1 MEISGKGKQMT
12 TLKKNN
18 YRIAIV
24 LSAFIV
30 LLSGIGVSYG
40 AKKPAPKPADKQKS
54 GQLKK
59 QNRQKVNRFLKRVEK
74 NNPKRAARLRRLR
87 KNNPAKFKQ
96 KVHKALRGRARNS
109 EAQTK
114 KASKQNGRRGGQFA
128 SAGWRRGGQSR
139 GERPGRMGWRRGDP
153 GRGEWPGR
161 MGWRRG
167 DRNRGRQFEGA
178 KHLQHDESDI
188 WGDDD

>member
-1 MEISGKGKQMT
+1 MT

-18 YRIAIV
+18 YLIAIV

-40 AKKPAPKPADKQKS
+40 AKKPASKPADKQKS
-54 GQLKK
+54 GQLEK

-87 KNNPAKFKQ
+87 KNNPAKFNE
-96 KVHKALRGRARNS
+96 KVRKAVRGRARKS

-114 KASKQNGRRGGQFA
+114 KASKQN
-128 SAGWRRGGQSR
+128 WRRGGPRR
-139 GERPGRMGWRRGDP
+139 GEWPGRMGWHRGGP

-167 DRNRGRQFEGA
+167 GPGRGEWPSRMGWRRGRQFEGA